1 MSWCATVPV
10 LQAKVAAPVAEGYIN
25 VQMLY
30 QKYRRFLAQAGLTTA
45 VQDTWPTVNIAASFV
60 EKLLQ
65 RFVLGCL
72 KADWGTVS
80 YRCAELSTLSNCL
93 NAAGP
98 MQHAQQPAPQL
109 QALR

>member
-25 VQMLY
+25 MQMLY
-30 QKYRRFLAQAGLTTA
+30 QKYKRFLAQEGLTAA

-65 RFVLGCL
+65 RFVLGWL
-72 KADWGTVS
+72 KLIGALSRTGVS
-80 YRCAELSTLSNCL
+80 HVARSVTTLTPLVSCSTRY
-93 NAAGP
+93 
-98 MQHAQQPAPQL
+98 H
-109 QALR
+109 

>member
-30 QKYRRFLAQAGLTTA
+30 QKYKRFLAQAGLTAA

-65 RFVLGCL
+65 RFVLGWL

-80 YRCAELSTLSNCL
+80 YRCVTLRTLNNCL
-93 NAAGP
+93 KP
-98 MQHAQQPAPQL
+98 PVPCSTHKH
-109 QALR
+109 